1 MSCAQVRR
9 VPRDG
14 AAVAV
19 RPDGREQARRVR
31 EVMRAVAASRPVYGR
46 TTGVRANRSMKI
58 HAPRAPLA

>member
-19 RPDGREQARRVR
+19 RPDGRERARRAR
-31 EVMRAVAASRPVYGR
+31 EVMRAVRLNQLAAGGS
-46 TTGVRANRSMKI
+46 GVDRVWI
-58 HAPRAPLA
+58 P